1 MVESDGNMT
10 KWQKYYVMTRF
21 HRAQCASW
29 CFANNRAMVKRNKQK
44 YYHVIYIYIVTYNYN
59 CFIECLQ
66 TNFEK
71 QKGK

>member
-44 YYHVIYIYIVTYNYN
+44 YYHVIYIYIY
-59 CFIECLQ
+59 I
-66 TNFEK
+66 
-71 QKGK
+71 